1 MLNKIGKPINNIVKR
16 YLHDRK
22 LPAVELIKKTK
33 TKLIGI
39 ESPKKADNQ
48 LNKQIKEINKLNKL
62 KYDDFLKLKRH

>member
-22 LPAVELIKKTK
+22 LPNVELIKKTK

-39 ESPKKADNQ
+39 DSPKKAENN
-48 LNKQIKEINKLNKL
+48 LNKELSKHNKL
-62 KYDDFLKLKRH
+62 KYEDFVKLKRY